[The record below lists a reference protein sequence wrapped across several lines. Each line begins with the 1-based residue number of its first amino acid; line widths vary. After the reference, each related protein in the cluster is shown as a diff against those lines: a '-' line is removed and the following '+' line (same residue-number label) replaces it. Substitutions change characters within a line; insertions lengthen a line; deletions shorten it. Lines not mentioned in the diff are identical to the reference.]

1 MFTILVGLICGALF
15 GSGMI
20 ISGMV
25 DPAKVIAFLNISG
38 DWDPSLMFVMGGAL
52 AVFTPIYHLLIKKRS
67 NALNGEKLS
76 WASNKQIDAT
86 LITGSAIFGIG
97 WGLAGFCPGPVMASL
112 GGGSSTIMMFLASM
126 LIGMTAAKYYLR
138 GAFPLPF
145 LGRYKN
151 SIPSQASK

>member
-1 MFTILVGLICGALF
+1 MFTIIVGLICGLLF

-25 DPAKVIAFLNISG
+25 DPAKVTAFLNISG

-52 AVFTPIYHLLIKKRS
+52 AVFTPIYHLVIKKRGR
-67 NALNGEKLS
+67 ALNGEKFS
-76 WASNKQIDAT
+76 WASNTQVDGT
-86 LITGSAIFGIG
+86 LIAGAAVFGIG

-112 GGGSSTIMMFLASM
+112 GGGSLTIFIFLASM
-126 LIGMTAAKYYLR
+126 LTGTAAARHYLR

-145 LGRYKN
+145 LGRYK
-151 SIPSQASK
+151 SSSSA